1 MVVADELLF
10 VFGFIFA
17 SIVCED
23 GIDYRPPWQYGL
35 ASQNSACQQVNLK
48 DRTRND
54 KEFYELD
61 FISHPEEFNGENDL
75 GC

>member
-35 ASQNSACQQVNLK
+35 ASQNSACQHALFLLLI
-48 DRTRND
+48 RND
-54 KEFYELD
+54 KEFYEHD
-61 FISHPEEFNGENDL
+61 FISHPEGFNGEKNL

>member
-1 MVVADELLF
+1 MCTDKLAYKSGMAGEFSGDSEWRVVVADELLF

-35 ASQNSACQQVNLK
+35 ASQNSACQQVNV
-48 DRTRND
+48 
-54 KEFYELD
+54 
-61 FISHPEEFNGENDL
+61 
-75 GC
+75 

>member
-1 MVVADELLF
+1 VVVAGELLF

-35 ASQNSACQQVNLK
+35 ASQNSACQHVNLK
-48 DRTRND
+48 GQNMQRYALFRA
-54 KEFYELD
+54 
-61 FISHPEEFNGENDL
+61 
-75 GC
+75 